1 MTTGF
6 HVHGEPGQRLLD
18 GGARAYGAA
27 LARRGSFVEQA
38 VARALE
44 HRLSRRPDRAG
55 LHLFHDLGGFRDV
68 AGHGFGPVSLGAA
81 NIDHVVL
88 TGARWL
94 VIDAKGTGA
103 GTLTT
108 DARGRGLLVQA
119 DGTERP
125 EPWLDLAMMHSAAV
139 VLTRLTGLR
148 GWPVW
153 VTPDATGHD
162 PQVLKARAF
171 KRGGTICSIGDVYAG
186 SLDTVLPL
194 PQPPAASDAVAAL
207 SRYLP
212 RLPDAVPD

>member
-1 MTTGF
+1 MTSGVQ
-6 HVHGEPGQRLLD
+6 VHGEPGQRLLED
-18 GGARAYGAA
+18 GARAYGAA
-27 LARRGSFVEQA
+27 CARRGSFIEQA

-44 HRLSRRPDRAG
+44 HWLSRRPDRAG
-55 LHLFHDLGGFRDV
+55 LHLFHDLGGFREV
-68 AGHGFGPVSLGAA
+68 AGHGFGPVSLGPA

-108 DARGRGLLVQA
+108 DARARGLLVQA

-125 EPWLDLAMMHSAAV
+125 EPWLDLAMMHSAAA

-153 VTPDATGHD
+153 VTPDVTSHD
-162 PQVLKARAF
+162 PELLRARAF
-171 KRGGTICSIGDVYAG
+171 RRGGTICSISDVYSG
-186 SLDTVLPL
+186 SLDKILPP
-194 PQPPAASDAVAAL
+194 PQPPASPASVEAL
-207 SRYLP
+207 AWYLVRP
-212 RLPDAVPD
+212 AGLC